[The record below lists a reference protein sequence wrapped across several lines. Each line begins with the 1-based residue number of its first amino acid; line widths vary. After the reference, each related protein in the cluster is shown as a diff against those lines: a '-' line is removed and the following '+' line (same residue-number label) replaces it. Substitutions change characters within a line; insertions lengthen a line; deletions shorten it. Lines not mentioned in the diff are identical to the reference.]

1 MHEFSVSKD
10 MNFIGND
17 KRWKDCV
24 VGKLSE
30 PLCLTLIITQM
41 SAHYVLVGFFYGW
54 NQCLGRYL
62 ILVIPNL

>member
-1 MHEFSVSKD
+1 MSTSYMHKFSVSKD
-10 MNFIGND
+10 MNFIGDD

-41 SAHYVLVGFFYGW
+41 SAHYVLVGSFMVETNVWVGT
-54 NQCLGRYL
+54 
-62 ILVIPNL
+62 